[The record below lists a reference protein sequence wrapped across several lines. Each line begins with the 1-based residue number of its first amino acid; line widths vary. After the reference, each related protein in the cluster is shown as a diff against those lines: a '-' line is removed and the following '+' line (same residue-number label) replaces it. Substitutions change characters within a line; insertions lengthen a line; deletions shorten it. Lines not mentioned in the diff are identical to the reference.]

1 MASNMD
7 IYNSLRQPPKTALK
21 QIGGGKL
28 KNFTDINPQWRY
40 EAMTEQFGLCGIGWY
55 YDIIRTWER
64 ECASGEILVFMEIA
78 LYVKENGEWS
88 KPIRGTGG
96 NKIVNIEGG
105 KLVPNDEGY
114 KNAETDALSVA
125 MKKIGMGADV
135 YAGKWDGSKYKNAE
149 NPEIEQTEVLV
160 KANPDITVS
169 IPIAKADVTFKTKAE
184 AELVYKR
191 FVGLSSEGFISQLS
205 LTKMQ
210 SSYEKLKTEADYR
223 MFIANCNKNIQDA
236 EKAKAEKSFD
246 DDKIP
251 F

>member
-7 IYNSLRQPPKTALK
+7 IYNALRQPPKTALR

-40 EAMTEQFGLCGIGWY
+40 EAMTEQFGPCGIGWY
-55 YDIIRTWER
+55 YDIIRTWDK
-64 ECASGEILVFMEIA
+64 ECSSGEVLVWMEIA

-125 MKKIGMGADV
+125 MKKIGMGADI
-135 YAGKWDGSKYKNAE
+135 YAGRWDGSKYKDIPAE
-149 NPEIEQTEVLV
+149 TPQSPQETPQKPGKFKHYGNGPTIAEIRQQALEVVNEFDSLYEQ
-160 KANPDITVS
+160 
-169 IPIAKADVTFKTKAE
+169 
-184 AELVYKR
+184 
-191 FVGLSSEGFISQLS
+191 GFIPEE
-205 LTKMQ
+205 
-210 SSYEKLKTEADYR
+210 SYKNFHNAYDSCKVEADYIELITR
-223 MFIANCNKNIQDA
+223 SSKNISDA
-236 EKAKAEKSFD
+236 KKLKEVESAKAMVEVL
-246 DDKIP
+246 
-251 F
+251 